1 MFSDPIKIV
10 EQCGIQAGQ
19 EIAEFGSGS
28 GLYSMQVSKALMSSG
43 RVYAVD
49 VQKDLLAKLKNESVK
64 QGLYNIE
71 VIWGN
76 IEKLGGTKL
85 RDSSMDF
92 VFLCNVLFQIDDK
105 DVTIKEAK
113 RVLKPAGRVVCVDWT
128 DSFGGIGP
136 APQHVFSKLSAE
148 ESFQK
153 HGFHKEKE
161 MQAGSHHYGF
171 IFKKM

>member
-1 MFSDPIKIV
+1 MFSDPTKIV

-28 GLYSMQVSKALMSSG
+28 GLYSMQISRALMSSG
-43 RVYAVD
+43 KVYAID
-49 VQKDLLAKLKNESVK
+49 VQKDILTKLKNESVR
-64 QGLYNIE
+64 QGFYNIE

-85 RDSSMDF
+85 RDYSLDF
-92 VFLCNVLFQIDDK
+92 VFLCNTMFQVEDK
-105 DVTIKEAK
+105 DTTIKEAK
-113 RVLKPAGRVVCVDWT
+113 RVLKPGGKIVLVDWT

-136 APQHVFSKLSAE
+136 SAQHVFSKINAQEL
-148 ESFQK
+148 FHK
-153 HGFHKEKE
+153 HGFHQEKE
-161 MQAGSHHYGF
+161 LQAGSHHYGF

>member
-1 MFSDPIKIV
+1 MFSDPTKIV

-28 GLYSMQVSKALMSSG
+28 GLYSMQASRALMSSG
-43 RVYAVD
+43 RVYAID

-64 QGLYNIE
+64 NGLYNIE

-85 RDSSMDF
+85 RDRSIDF
-92 VFLCNVLFQIDDK
+92 VFLCNTLFQTEDREGT
-105 DVTIKEAK
+105 VKEAK
-113 RVLKPAGRVVCVDWT
+113 RVLKPGGKVVLVDWAE
-128 DSFGGIGP
+128 SFGGIGP
-136 APQHVFSKLSAE
+136 AVGHVFSKLDAE
-148 ESFQK
+148 ELFQK
-153 HGFHKEKE
+153 QGFHNEKE
-161 MQAGSHHYGF
+161 IQAGSHHYGF